1 MKPTRTCLEC
11 GMPISPGVHS
21 FSQRIYGH
29 SLCMRDL
36 FMIEESGA
44 TARTVDLYLALKSLG
59 FPLVLEYF
67 DGFRRVDMAL
77 PDKLYIEVNELD
89 HHDHFHSIMDLS
101 RTVDSLEKNIPVI
114 VISQS
119 LLERRISFNHAVQ
132 EISKACVLMLKKP
145 KITERIPML
154 TAAQLQ

>member
-1 MKPTRTCLEC
+1 MKPARTCLEC
-11 GMPISPGVHS
+11 GLPISPGVHS

-29 SLCMRDL
+29 PLCMRDL

-44 TARTVDLYLALKSLG
+44 TARTVDLYLALKSRG

-67 DGFRRVDMAL
+67 DGFKRVDMAL
-77 PDKLYIEVNELD
+77 PDKLYIEVTEYN
-89 HHDHFHSIMDLS
+89 HHDHYHSILDLT
-101 RTVDSLEKNIPVI
+101 RTVDSPEKNIPVI
-114 VISQS
+114 VISLA
-119 LLERRISFNHAVQ
+119 LLESRFSFDHAVQ